1 MRILKTSIQ
10 FNFDPITFRIFSIS
24 LYEPG
29 LLNLL
34 ASVWHIGWKRTV
46 LGHTL
51 NIQTINK
58 GNKH

>member
-1 MRILKTSIQ
+1 MQILKTSIQ

-34 ASVWHIGWKRTV
+34 ASVLVYWMEKDCIGAHIKYT
-46 LGHTL
+46 
-51 NIQTINK
+51 NNK
-58 GNKH
+58 LRS